1 MCIEACFARSQRALS
16 SFGLRPTRHPI
27 YSKERYLEEVRK
39 TEEVAMRTVS
49 NGMRRFWS
57 LACALFMA
65 MSLAGCDGSS
75 SGYTAGAQA
84 TTEEY
89 VNSAADTDAEARE
102 ETSKESDEGTMVI
115 KDASVSLRTRSYD
128 AALETVRKIIADA
141 DGTPVRSNETGG
153 YGRMIT
159 IEARV
164 DPSKIEQA
172 IEQLR
177 SIEGCTV
184 LYANLNSTDVTRTFN
199 DTERR
204 IEILEEQY
212 EHYKTMLEAATTTE
226 DMLLISDRMYDVLA
240 EIKVLTDQR
249 DDMAHDVSRSLLT
262 VSIEEE
268 LASGDAGETHDN
280 IYSNAWEDSWGFFG
294 NALQALVLI
303 IIFLVPFALLAAII
317 VGIVLFIRRK
327 RKSRVSKAPD
337 TTTSEAPEE
346 TETAVT
352 PEVPGSPSASDVP
365 ESEGDDRSPKPP
377 RA

>member
-1 MCIEACFARSQRALS
+1 MHGAL
-16 SFGLRPTRHPI
+16 RQP
-27 YSKERYLEEVRK
+27 
-39 TEEVAMRTVS
+39 
-49 NGMRRFWS
+49 
-57 LACALFMA
+57 
-65 MSLAGCDGSS
+65 
-75 SGYTAGAQA
+75 Q
-84 TTEEY
+84 
-89 VNSAADTDAEARE
+89 
-102 ETSKESDEGTMVI
+102 
-115 KDASVSLRTRSYD
+115 
-128 AALETVRKIIADA
+128 
-141 DGTPVRSNETGG
+141 
-153 YGRMIT
+153 
-159 IEARV
+159 
-164 DPSKIEQA
+164 
-172 IEQLR
+172 
-177 SIEGCTV
+177 
-184 LYANLNSTDVTRTFN
+184 ANLNSTDVTRTFN

-346 TETAVT
+346 TETAAT

>member
-1 MCIEACFARSQRALS
+1 
-16 SFGLRPTRHPI
+16 
-27 YSKERYLEEVRK
+27 
-39 TEEVAMRTVS
+39 MRTVS

-84 TTEEY
+84 KTEEY

-346 TETAVT
+346 TETPVT

>member
-1 MCIEACFARSQRALS
+1 
-16 SFGLRPTRHPI
+16 
-27 YSKERYLEEVRK
+27 
-39 TEEVAMRTVS
+39 
-49 NGMRRFWS
+49 
-57 LACALFMA
+57 MA

-115 KDASVSLRTRSYD
+115 KDASVSLRTRNYD

-346 TETAVT
+346 TETGAA

>member
-1 MCIEACFARSQRALS
+1 
-16 SFGLRPTRHPI
+16 
-27 YSKERYLEEVRK
+27 
-39 TEEVAMRTVS
+39 MRTVS

-115 KDASVSLRTRSYD
+115 KDASVSLRTRCYD

-337 TTTSEAPEE
+337 TTTSEAAEE

>member
-1 MCIEACFARSQRALS
+1 
-16 SFGLRPTRHPI
+16 
-27 YSKERYLEEVRK
+27 
-39 TEEVAMRTVS
+39 MRTVS

-352 PEVPGSPSASDVP
+352 PEVPGSPSASDVS

>member
-1 MCIEACFARSQRALS
+1 
-16 SFGLRPTRHPI
+16 
-27 YSKERYLEEVRK
+27 
-39 TEEVAMRTVS
+39 MRTDS

-102 ETSKESDEGTMVI
+102 ETSKESDEGAMVI

-128 AALETVRKIIADA
+128 AALETVRKIIAEA

-352 PEVPGSPSASDVP
+352 PEVPGSPSASDAP

>member
-1 MCIEACFARSQRALS
+1 
-16 SFGLRPTRHPI
+16 
-27 YSKERYLEEVRK
+27 
-39 TEEVAMRTVS
+39 MRTVS

-327 RKSRVSKAPD
+327 RKRRVSKEPEAA
-337 TTTSEAPEE
+337 TSEAPEE

-352 PEVPGSPSASDVP
+352 PEVPGSPSASDVS

>member
-1 MCIEACFARSQRALS
+1 
-16 SFGLRPTRHPI
+16 
-27 YSKERYLEEVRK
+27 
-39 TEEVAMRTVS
+39 MRTVS

-346 TETAVT
+346 TETGAA
-352 PEVPGSPSASDVP
+352 PEVPGSPSASDAP

>member
-1 MCIEACFARSQRALS
+1 
-16 SFGLRPTRHPI
+16 
-27 YSKERYLEEVRK
+27 
-39 TEEVAMRTVS
+39 
-49 NGMRRFWS
+49 
-57 LACALFMA
+57 MA

-346 TETAVT
+346 TETPVT
-352 PEVPGSPSASDVP
+352 PEVPGSPSASDAP

>member
-1 MCIEACFARSQRALS
+1 
-16 SFGLRPTRHPI
+16 
-27 YSKERYLEEVRK
+27 
-39 TEEVAMRTVS
+39 MRTDS
-49 NGMRRFWS
+49 NGTRRFWS
-57 LACALFMA
+57 LACALAMA

-89 VNSAADTDAEARE
+89 VGSTADNEAEARE
-102 ETSKESDEGTMVI
+102 DTSKESDEGTMVI
-115 KDASVSLRTRSYD
+115 KDASVSLRTRNYD

-164 DPSKIEQA
+164 DPSKVEQA

-240 EIKVLTDQR
+240 EIKVLTDER
-249 DDMAHDVSRSLLT
+249 DDMAHNAARSLLRVT
-262 VSIEEE
+262 IDEE
-268 LASGDAGETHDN
+268 LASGQTVESRGN
-280 IYSNAWEDSWGFFG
+280 IYADAWEDSWGFFG
-294 NALQALVLI
+294 NALQALVLL
-303 IIFLVPFALLAAII
+303 IIFLVPFALVVAAIFAL
-317 VGIVLFIRRK
+317 VLLIRR
-327 RKSRVSKAPD
+327 RRRARRQGEA
-337 TTTSEAPEE
+337 TTEATTGT
-346 TETAVT
+346 TETAET
-352 PEVPGSPSASDVP
+352 ADEATTREGPLDSDAPEQSQDT
-365 ESEGDDRSPKPP
+365 GDGRPP
-377 RA
+377 RPPLA

>member
-1 MCIEACFARSQRALS
+1 
-16 SFGLRPTRHPI
+16 
-27 YSKERYLEEVRK
+27 
-39 TEEVAMRTVS
+39 MRTVS

-128 AALETVRKIIADA
+128 AALETVRKIIAEA

-262 VSIEEE
+262 VSIEE
-268 LASGDAGETHDN
+268 
-280 IYSNAWEDSWGFFG
+280 
-294 NALQALVLI
+294 
-303 IIFLVPFALLAAII
+303 
-317 VGIVLFIRRK
+317 
-327 RKSRVSKAPD
+327 
-337 TTTSEAPEE
+337 
-346 TETAVT
+346 
-352 PEVPGSPSASDVP
+352 
-365 ESEGDDRSPKPP
+365 
-377 RA
+377 

>member
-1 MCIEACFARSQRALS
+1 
-16 SFGLRPTRHPI
+16 
-27 YSKERYLEEVRK
+27 
-39 TEEVAMRTVS
+39 MRTDS
-49 NGMRRFWS
+49 NGTRRFWS
-57 LACALFMA
+57 LACALAMA

-89 VNSAADTDAEARE
+89 VGSTADNEAEARE
-102 ETSKESDEGTMVI
+102 DTSKESDEGTMVI

-212 EHYKTMLEAATTTE
+212 EHYKTMLEA
-226 DMLLISDRMYDVLA
+226 
-240 EIKVLTDQR
+240 

-337 TTTSEAPEE
+337 STTSEAPEE

>member
-1 MCIEACFARSQRALS
+1 
-16 SFGLRPTRHPI
+16 
-27 YSKERYLEEVRK
+27 
-39 TEEVAMRTVS
+39 MRTDS
-49 NGMRRFWS
+49 NGTRRFWS
-57 LACALFMA
+57 LACALAMA

-89 VNSAADTDAEARE
+89 VGSTADNEAEARE
-102 ETSKESDEGTMVI
+102 DTSKESDEGTMVI

-327 RKSRVSKAPD
+327 RKRRVSKAPD